1 MDFQFIFKSVICPFK
16 GVKPGKDIFLIVN
29 RSIITITLNPSIDVT
44 LWTDGISFDKANRVL
59 SETREVGGKGIN
71 VSRVSHSFGLQTRCL
86 TLTGKENC
94 REFSGYLESEK
105 LRYEPIL
112 IEGAVRENL
121 TLRYDGNTAKVN
133 RKGPSVSVMMIEA
146 LMSLIKSR
154 VHPGDVV
161 VFAGSLPQNISV
173 NQYVELIT
181 AVKHIGVLVAVD
193 NDMLS
198 LDDYRRIS
206 PWLIKPNIHELKN
219 IINFSGNSIDEI
231 ADAALV
237 LCKNGVENVLVS
249 LGADGILFLSKG
261 RAIRAAV
268 PAVEVKSTVGA
279 GDSVLAG
286 FIIGFMKESS
296 VEECVRLAAAC
307 GTASAMQEG
316 TKLATRETV
325 QVLLEQ
331 ITITE
336 LSK

>member
-1 MDFQFIFKSVICPFK
+1 
-16 GVKPGKDIFLIVN
+16 
-29 RSIITITLNPSIDVT
+29 
-44 LWTDGISFDKANRVL
+44 
-59 SETREVGGKGIN
+59 
-71 VSRVSHSFGLQTRCL
+71 
-86 TLTGKENC
+86 
-94 REFSGYLESEK
+94 
-105 LRYEPIL
+105 
-112 IEGAVRENL
+112 
-121 TLRYDGNTAKVN
+121 
-133 RKGPSVSVMMIEA
+133 
-146 LMSLIKSR
+146 
-154 VHPGDVV
+154 
-161 VFAGSLPQNISV
+161 
-173 NQYVELIT
+173 
-181 AVKHIGVLVAVD
+181 
-193 NDMLS
+193 
-198 LDDYRRIS
+198 
-206 PWLIKPNIHELKN
+206 
-219 IINFSGNSIDEI
+219 
-231 ADAALV
+231 